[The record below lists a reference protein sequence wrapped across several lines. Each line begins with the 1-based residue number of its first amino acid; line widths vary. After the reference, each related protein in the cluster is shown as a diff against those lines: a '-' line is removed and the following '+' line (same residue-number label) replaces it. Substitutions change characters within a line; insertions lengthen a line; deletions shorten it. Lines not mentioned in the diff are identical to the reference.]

1 MATVLLISTPSC
13 GFFVETG
20 FFLSDFSESTR
31 VRETTLSANDRRFT
45 PRHKLQI
52 PLIIQPLVGSS
63 ASPQTTE
70 STDVSI
76 RGFYFSSNESFEI
89 GTPVKVLL
97 RMPEQITGRPSP
109 KWSCMGRVVRVDP
122 GGDNEGRRGIGVEI
136 HYYDVLSA

>member
-1 MATVLLISTPSC
+1 M
-13 GFFVETG
+13 
-20 FFLSDFSESTR
+20 
-31 VRETTLSANDRRFT
+31 SANDRRFT

-52 PLIIQPLVGSS
+52 PLVIQPLAGSNAGS
-63 ASPQTTE
+63 QTTE

-76 RGFYFSSNESFEI
+76 RGFYFSSDESLEI

-109 KWSCMGRVVRVDP
+109 KWSCMGRVVRVDAS
-122 GGDNEGRRGIGVEI
+122 GGHDGRRGIGVEI